1 MSITK
6 VKDEL
11 IEHKDVKI
19 LWRENVSLGGDDRR
33 NHLYSRL
40 KECFKKADKIDI
52 IVSFL
57 MISGV
62 KLIIDDLKSAIDRG
76 VSIRILSGNYL
87 NITQPEALYMLRA
100 EFGNK
105 INLRF
110 YNNKNRSFHPKS
122 YIFHYKND
130 SEIFIGSS
138 NISRGALTSSIE
150 WNYRFNK
157 NSNKEDF
164 DFFMD
169 EFNNLYNNHS
179 IEVTNEVLHNYAK
192 TWIRP
197 KVYKDLEAIGDFKDE
212 KIIDLFEPRGP
223 QIEILYSLNKSRE
236 EGFDKGLVVAATGVG
251 KTYLSAFDSMNY
263 KRVLFIAHREEIIKQ
278 AMQSF
283 KNVRQNATSGFFYAN
298 NKEKD
303 KDLIFALVQTLG
315 KEEYLNEKYFKRD
328 YFDYIVIDEFHHAS
342 SKNYQKIIDYFKPK
356 FLLGLTATPE
366 RLDGKDVFAICDYN
380 LVYEVRL
387 KDAINRGALV
397 PFKYYGIYDETIDYE
412 HIEFKNGKYNEK
424 QLEEALNLGERDE
437 LIIKHYEKYSSKVAI
452 GFCSSKKHA
461 EHMAE
466 AFNKA
471 KIPAL
476 AVYSG
481 EQGKFLEKRE
491 IALNKLRSGEIK
503 VLFAVDMF
511 NEGLDVPQIDL
522 VMFLRPTESPT
533 IFLQQLGRGLRKVKG
548 KEYLIVLDF
557 IGNYKKANLAPFL
570 LSGQKYDKIKAKNS
584 KVMEYDYPEE
594 CQVDFDFKLVD
605 IFKRMA
611 ESQYKIKDLIRE
623 EFYRIME
630 DKQGI
635 PSRIEI
641 FRAMDDSIYI
651 NMKSKAKE
659 NLFRDYLGYLRD
671 NNLLDEEQKVL
682 IDTRAYDFINMIE
695 TTSMSKSYKIPI
707 LLAFYNNGNIKTE
720 IDDDDIYI
728 SFKSFYLR
736 GSNKVDMLKDKG
748 TSNFENWEKK
758 DYIKLAKNNPV
769 KYLCKSHSDFFEE
782 NEEGNMIIKGIEEF
796 KTNKEFIKQ
805 MKDAIDLRIE
815 QYYQDRYEKIGK
827 GI

>member
-1 MSITK
+1 MSVVDIK
-6 VKDEL
+6 ESSIDFKEVKEL
-11 IEHKDVKI
+11 YRD
-19 LWRENVSLGGDDRR
+19 NVSVGGDLRG
-33 NHLYSRL
+33 NHLYSKL
-40 KECFKKADKIDI
+40 KECFKKAESIDI

-57 MISGV
+57 MTSGV
-62 KLIIDDLKSAIDRG
+62 KLIIKDLKDAIDRG
-76 VSIRILSGNYL
+76 VNIRILSGNYL

-100 EFGNK
+100 ELGNK

-122 YIFHYKND
+122 YIFHYGND
-130 SEIFIGSS
+130 SDIFVGSS

-150 WNYRFNK
+150 WNYRFNE

-164 DFFMD
+164 NFFMD

-179 IEVTNEVLHNYAK
+179 IEVTDEVLNNYAK
-192 TWIRP
+192 TWVRP
-197 KVYKDLEAIGDFKDE
+197 KVYKDLETIGDFKEE
-212 KIIDLFEPRGP
+212 KVVDLFEPRGP
-223 QIEILYSLNKSRE
+223 QIEILYSLNQSRE

-251 KTYLSAFDSMNY
+251 KTYLSAFDSINY
-263 KRVLFIAHREEIIKQ
+263 KRVLFVAHREEIIKQ

-283 KNVRQNATSGFFYAN
+283 KNIRPKATSGFFYAD

-315 KEEYLNEKYFKRD
+315 KEEYLNESYFKKD
-328 YFDYIVIDEFHHAS
+328 YFDYIVIDEFHHAA
-342 SKNYQKIIDYFKPK
+342 SKNYQRIIDYFEPK

-397 PFKYYGIYDETIDYE
+397 PFKYYGIYDETVNYE

-424 QLEEALNLGERDE
+424 QLEEALNIGARDE
-437 LIIKHYEKYSSKVAI
+437 LIIKHYEKYISKAAI
-452 GFCSSKKHA
+452 GFCSSKRHA

-481 EQGKFLEKRE
+481 EKGEFSEEREK
-491 IALNKLRSGEIK
+491 ALNKLRNGEIK

-533 IFLQQLGRGLRKVKG
+533 IFLQQLGRGLRKSKG
-548 KEYLIVLDF
+548 KEHLIVLDF

-570 LSGQKYDKIKAKNS
+570 LSGQNYDKVKAK
-584 KVMEYDYPEE
+584 KAKIMEYDYPEE
-594 CQVDFDFKLVD
+594 CQIDFDFKLVD

-611 ESQYKIKDLIRE
+611 ESQYKIKDLIKE

-630 DKQGI
+630 ANEEV
-635 PSRIEI
+635 PTRIEI
-641 FRAMDDSIYI
+641 FRAMDEDVYL
-651 NMKSKAKE
+651 NMKGKSKE
-659 NLFRDYLGYLRD
+659 NIFKDYLGYLRD
-671 NNLLDEEQKVL
+671 NDLLNEEQKTL
-682 IDTRAYDFINMIE
+682 MDTRAYDFINMIE
-695 TTSMSKSYKIPI
+695 TTSMSKSYKVPV
-707 LLAFYNNGNIKTE
+707 LLAFYNEGNIKIE
-720 IDDDDIYI
+720 IDDDDIYKR
-728 SFKSFYLR
+728 FKEFYTK

-748 TSNFENWEKK
+748 TSNFESWEKK
-758 DYIKLAKNNPV
+758 NYVKLAKDNPI
-769 KYLCKSHSDFFEE
+769 KYLCKSHSDFFEV
-782 NEEGNMIIKGIEEF
+782 NEEGNMIVKGIEEF
-796 KTNKEFIKQ
+796 IENKEFIKQ
-805 MKDAIDLRIE
+805 MKDAIDLRME
-815 QYYQDRYEKIGK
+815 QYYQDRYEKINK
-827 GI
+827 L

>member
-1 MSITK
+1 MSITDIK
-6 VKDEL
+6 ESSIEFKEAKEL
-11 IEHKDVKI
+11 Y
-19 LWRENVSLGGDDRR
+19 RANVSVGGDLSG
-33 NHLYSRL
+33 NHLYNKL
-40 KECFKKADKIDI
+40 KDCFKKAESIDI

-57 MISGV
+57 MTSGV
-62 KLIIDDLKSAIDRG
+62 KLIINDLKDAIDRG
-76 VSIRILSGNYL
+76 VNIRILSGNYL

-100 EFGNK
+100 ELGNK
-105 INLRF
+105 VNLRF

-122 YIFHYKND
+122 YIFHYGND
-130 SEIFIGSS
+130 SDIFIGSS

-157 NSNKEDF
+157 NNNKEDF
-164 DFFMD
+164 NFFMD
-169 EFNNLYNNHS
+169 EFNNLYSNHS
-179 IEVTNEVLHNYAK
+179 IEVTDEVLDNYAK
-192 TWIRP
+192 TWVRP
-197 KVYKDLEAIGDFKDE
+197 KVYKDLEAIDNLKEE
-212 KIIDLFEPRGP
+212 KVIDLFEPRGT
-223 QIEILYSLNKSRE
+223 QIEILYSLNQSRE

-263 KRVLFIAHREEIIKQ
+263 QRVLFVAHREEIIKQ

-283 KNVRQNATSGFFYAN
+283 KNIRPNATSGFFYAD

-315 KEEYLNEKYFKRD
+315 KEEYLNESYFKKD
-328 YFDYIVIDEFHHAS
+328 YFDYIVIDEFHHAA
-342 SKNYQKIIDYFKPK
+342 SKSYQRIIDYFEPK

-397 PFKYYGIYDETIDYE
+397 PFKYYGIYDETVNYE

-424 QLEEALNLGERDE
+424 QLEEALNMGVRDE
-437 LIIKHYEKYSSKVAI
+437 LIIKHYEKYPSKVAI

-471 KIPAL
+471 KISAL

-481 EQGKFLEKRE
+481 EKGEFSEERE
-491 IALNKLRSGEIK
+491 IALNKLRTGEIK

-533 IFLQQLGRGLRKVKG
+533 IFLQQLGRGLRKAKG

-570 LSGQKYDKIKAKNS
+570 LSGQKYDKVKAK
-584 KVMEYDYPEE
+584 KYKIMEYGYPEE
-594 CQVDFDFKLVD
+594 CYVDFDLKLVD

-611 ESQYKIKDLIRE
+611 ESQYKIHDLIKE

-630 DKQGI
+630 ETKEV
-635 PSRIEI
+635 PTRIEV
-641 FRAMDDSIYI
+641 FRAIDEDVYL
-651 NMKSKAKE
+651 NMKGKAKE
-659 NLFRDYLGYLRD
+659 NIFKDYLGYLRD
-671 NNLLDEEQKVL
+671 NDLLNEEEKVL
-682 IDTRAYDFINMIE
+682 MDTRAYDFINMIE
-695 TTSMSKSYKIPI
+695 TTSMSKSYKVPI

-720 IDDDDIYI
+720 INDDDIYK
-728 SFKSFYLR
+728 SFKEFYTK

-748 TSNFENWEKK
+748 TSNFESWEKK
-758 DYIKLAKNNPV
+758 NYVKLAKDNPV
-769 KYLCKSHSDFFEE
+769 KYLCKSHSDFFEV
-782 NEEGNMIIKGIEEF
+782 NEEGNMIVKGIEKF
-796 KTNKEFIKQ
+796 KENKEFIKQ
-805 MKDAIDLRIE
+805 MKDAIDLRME
-815 QYYQDRYEKIGK
+815 QYYQDRYEKNK
-827 GI
+827 

>member
-1 MSITK
+1 
-6 VKDEL
+6 
-11 IEHKDVKI
+11 
-19 LWRENVSLGGDDRR
+19 
-33 NHLYSRL
+33 
-40 KECFKKADKIDI
+40 
-52 IVSFL
+52 
-57 MISGV
+57 
-62 KLIIDDLKSAIDRG
+62 
-76 VSIRILSGNYL
+76 
-87 NITQPEALYMLRA
+87 
-100 EFGNK
+100 
-105 INLRF
+105 
-110 YNNKNRSFHPKS
+110 
-122 YIFHYKND
+122 
-130 SEIFIGSS
+130 
-138 NISRGALTSSIE
+138 
-150 WNYRFNK
+150 
-157 NSNKEDF
+157 
-164 DFFMD
+164 
-169 EFNNLYNNHS
+169 
-179 IEVTNEVLHNYAK
+179 
-192 TWIRP
+192 
-197 KVYKDLEAIGDFKDE
+197 
-212 KIIDLFEPRGP
+212 
-223 QIEILYSLNKSRE
+223 
-236 EGFDKGLVVAATGVG
+236 
-251 KTYLSAFDSMNY
+251 
-263 KRVLFIAHREEIIKQ
+263 
-278 AMQSF
+278 
-283 KNVRQNATSGFFYAN
+283 
-298 NKEKD
+298 
-303 KDLIFALVQTLG
+303 
-315 KEEYLNEKYFKRD
+315 
-328 YFDYIVIDEFHHAS
+328 
-342 SKNYQKIIDYFKPK
+342 
-356 FLLGLTATPE
+356 
-366 RLDGKDVFAICDYN
+366 
-380 LVYEVRL
+380 
-387 KDAINRGALV
+387 
-397 PFKYYGIYDETIDYE
+397 
-412 HIEFKNGKYNEK
+412 
-424 QLEEALNLGERDE
+424 
-437 LIIKHYEKYSSKVAI
+437 
-452 GFCSSKKHA
+452 
-461 EHMAE
+461 MAE

-481 EQGKFLEKRE
+481 EQGKFSEKRE
-491 IALNKLRSGEIK
+491 RALNKLRSEEIK
-503 VLFAVDMF
+503 VLFVVDMF

-533 IFLQQLGRGLRKVKG
+533 IFLQQLGRGLRKAKG

-570 LSGQKYDKIKAKNS
+570 LSGQKYDKVKAKNS

-641 FRAMDDSIYI
+641 FRSMDDDVYT

-720 IDDDDIYI
+720 IDHDDIYT

-748 TSNFENWEKK
+748 TSNFENWEMK

-769 KYLCKSHSDFFEE
+769 KYLCKSYSDFFEE

-805 MKDAIDLRIE
+805 MKDAIDLRME
-815 QYYQDRYEKIGK
+815 QYYQDRYEKSK
-827 GI
+827 

>member
-1 MSITK
+1 MSVVDIK
-6 VKDEL
+6 ESSIDFKEVKEL
-11 IEHKDVKI
+11 YRD
-19 LWRENVSLGGDDRR
+19 NVSVGGDLRG
-33 NHLYSRL
+33 NHLYSKL
-40 KECFKKADKIDI
+40 KECFKKAESIDI

-57 MISGV
+57 MTSGV
-62 KLIIDDLKSAIDRG
+62 KLIIKDLKDAIDRG
-76 VSIRILSGNYL
+76 VNIRILSGNYL

-100 EFGNK
+100 ELGNK

-122 YIFHYKND
+122 YIFHYGND
-130 SEIFIGSS
+130 SDIFVGSS

-164 DFFMD
+164 NFFMD

-179 IEVTNEVLHNYAK
+179 IEVTDEVLNNYAK
-192 TWIRP
+192 TWVRP
-197 KVYKDLEAIGDFKDE
+197 KVYKDLETIGDFKEE
-212 KIIDLFEPRGP
+212 KVVDLFEPRGP
-223 QIEILYSLNKSRE
+223 QIEILYSLNQSRE

-251 KTYLSAFDSMNY
+251 KTYLSAFDSINY
-263 KRVLFIAHREEIIKQ
+263 KRVLFVAHREEIIKQ

-283 KNVRQNATSGFFYAN
+283 KNIRPKATSGFFYAD

-315 KEEYLNEKYFKRD
+315 KEEYLNESYFKKD
-328 YFDYIVIDEFHHAS
+328 YFDYIVIDEFHHAA
-342 SKNYQKIIDYFKPK
+342 SKNYQRIIDYFEPK

-397 PFKYYGIYDETIDYE
+397 PFKYYGIYDETVNYE

-424 QLEEALNLGERDE
+424 QLEEALNIGARDE
-437 LIIKHYEKYSSKVAI
+437 LIIKHYEKYISKAAI
-452 GFCSSKKHA
+452 GFCSSKRHA

-481 EQGKFLEKRE
+481 EKGEFSEEREK
-491 IALNKLRSGEIK
+491 ALNKLRNGEIK

-533 IFLQQLGRGLRKVKG
+533 IFLQQLGRGLRKSKG
-548 KEYLIVLDF
+548 KEHLIVLDF

-570 LSGQKYDKIKAKNS
+570 LSGQNYDKVKAK
-584 KVMEYDYPEE
+584 KAKIMEYDYPEE
-594 CQVDFDFKLVD
+594 CQIDFDFKLVD

-611 ESQYKIKDLIRE
+611 ESQYKIKDLIKE

-630 DKQGI
+630 ANEEV
-635 PSRIEI
+635 PTRIEI
-641 FRAMDDSIYI
+641 FRAMDEDVYL
-651 NMKSKAKE
+651 NMKGKSKE
-659 NLFRDYLGYLRD
+659 NIFKDYLGYLRD
-671 NNLLDEEQKVL
+671 NDLLNEEQKTL
-682 IDTRAYDFINMIE
+682 MDTRAYDFINMIE
-695 TTSMSKSYKIPI
+695 TTSMSKSYKVPV
-707 LLAFYNNGNIKTE
+707 LLAFYNEGNIKIE
-720 IDDDDIYI
+720 IDDDDIYKR
-728 SFKSFYLR
+728 FKEFYTK

-748 TSNFENWEKK
+748 TSNFESWEKK
-758 DYIKLAKNNPV
+758 NYVKLAKDNPI
-769 KYLCKSHSDFFEE
+769 KYLCKSHSDFFEV
-782 NEEGNMIIKGIEEF
+782 NEEGNMIVKGIEEF
-796 KTNKEFIKQ
+796 IENKEFIKQ
-805 MKDAIDLRIE
+805 MKDAIDLRME
-815 QYYQDRYEKIGK
+815 QYYQDRYEKINK
-827 GI
+827 L

>member
-1 MSITK
+1 MSIVDIK
-6 VKDEL
+6 ESSIDFKEVKEL
-11 IEHKDVKI
+11 YRD
-19 LWRENVSLGGDDRR
+19 NVSIGGDFSK
-33 NHLYSRL
+33 NHLYSKL
-40 KECFKKADKIDI
+40 KECFKKAESIDI

-57 MISGV
+57 MTSGV
-62 KLIIDDLKSAIDRG
+62 KLIIKDLKDAIDRG
-76 VSIRILSGNYL
+76 VNIRILSGNYL

-122 YIFHYKND
+122 YIFHYEND
-130 SEIFIGSS
+130 SDIFVGSS

-164 DFFMD
+164 NFFMD

-179 IEVTNEVLHNYAK
+179 IEVTDEVLNNYAK
-192 TWIRP
+192 TWVRP
-197 KVYKDLEAIGDFKDE
+197 KVYKDLETIGDFKEE
-212 KIIDLFEPRGP
+212 KVVDLFEPRGP
-223 QIEILYSLNKSRE
+223 QIEILYSLNQSRE

-251 KTYLSAFDSMNY
+251 KTYLSAFDSINY
-263 KRVLFIAHREEIIKQ
+263 KRVLFVAHREEIIKQ

-283 KNVRQNATSGFFYAN
+283 KNVRPKATLGFFYAD

-315 KEEYLNEKYFKRD
+315 KEEYLNESYFKKD
-328 YFDYIVIDEFHHAS
+328 YFDYIVIDEFHHAA
-342 SKNYQKIIDYFKPK
+342 SKNYQRIIDYFEPK

-366 RLDGKDVFAICDYN
+366 RLDGKNVFAICDYN

-397 PFKYYGIYDETIDYE
+397 PFKYYGIYDETVNYE

-424 QLEEALNLGERDE
+424 QLEEALNIGARDE
-437 LIIKHYEKYSSKVAI
+437 FIIKHYEKYTSKAAI
-452 GFCSSKKHA
+452 GFCSSKRHA

-481 EQGKFLEKRE
+481 EKGEFSEEREK
-491 IALNKLRSGEIK
+491 ALNKLRTGEIK
-503 VLFAVDMF
+503 ILFAVDMF

-533 IFLQQLGRGLRKVKG
+533 IFLQQLGRGLRKSKG
-548 KEYLIVLDF
+548 KEYLVVLDF

-570 LSGQKYDKIKAKNS
+570 LSGQNYDKVKAKKS
-584 KVMEYDYPEE
+584 KIMEYDYPEE

-611 ESQYKIKDLIRE
+611 ESQYKIKDLIKE

-630 DKQGI
+630 ANEEV
-635 PSRIEI
+635 PTRIEI
-641 FRAMDDSIYI
+641 FRAMDEDVYL
-651 NMKSKAKE
+651 NMKGKSKE
-659 NLFRDYLGYLRD
+659 NIFRDYLGYLRD
-671 NNLLDEEQKVL
+671 NDLLNEEQKTL
-682 IDTRAYDFINMIE
+682 MDTRAYDFINMIE
-695 TTSMSKSYKIPI
+695 TTSMSKSYKVPI
-707 LLAFYNNGNIKTE
+707 LLAFYNNGNVKIE
-720 IDDDDIYI
+720 INDDDIYK
-728 SFKSFYLR
+728 SFKEFYTK

-748 TSNFENWEKK
+748 TSNFESWEKK
-758 DYIKLAKNNPV
+758 NYVKLAKDNPI
-769 KYLCKSHSDFFEE
+769 KYLCKSHSDFFEV
-782 NEEGNMIIKGIEEF
+782 NEEGNMIVKGIEEF
-796 KTNKEFIKQ
+796 KENKEFIKQ
-805 MKDAIDLRIE
+805 MKDAIDLRME
-815 QYYQDRYEKIGK
+815 QYYQDRYEKNK
-827 GI
+827 

>member
-6 VKDEL
+6 IKDEL

-57 MISGV
+57 MTSGV
-62 KLIIDDLKSAIDRG
+62 KLIIDDLKSAVDRG
-76 VSIRILSGNYL
+76 ASIRILSGNYL
-87 NITQPEALYMLRA
+87 NITQPEALYMLRG

-164 DFFMD
+164 NFFMD

-192 TWIRP
+192 TWTRP
-197 KVYKDLEAIGDFKDE
+197 KVYRDLEVIGDFKDE
-212 KIIDLFEPRGP
+212 KLIDLFEPRGP

-283 KNVRQNATSGFFYAN
+283 KNIRPNTTSGFFYAN
-298 NKEKD
+298 NKEND

-342 SKNYQKIIDYFKPK
+342 SKNYQRIIDYFKPR

-397 PFKYYGIYDETIDYE
+397 PFKYYGIYDETVDYE
-412 HIEFKNGKYNEK
+412 DIEFKNGKYNEK

-481 EQGKFLEKRE
+481 EQGKFSEKRE

-533 IFLQQLGRGLRKVKG
+533 IFLQQLGRGLRKAKG

-570 LSGQKYDKIKAKNS
+570 LSGQKYDKVKTKNF

-594 CQVDFDFKLVD
+594 CQVDFDFKVVD

-611 ESQYKIKDLIRE
+611 ESQYKIKELIRE

-630 DKQGI
+630 DKQCI
-635 PSRIEI
+635 PSRTEI
-641 FRAMDDSIYI
+641 FRAMDDDVYI

-659 NLFRDYLGYLRD
+659 NLFRDYLGYLRA

-720 IDDDDIYI
+720 IDDDDIYT
-728 SFKSFYLR
+728 SFKAFYLR

-805 MKDAIDLRIE
+805 MKDAIDLRME
-815 QYYQDRYEKIGK
+815 QYYQDRYEKSK
-827 GI
+827 

>member
-1 MSITK
+1 MSITDIK
-6 VKDEL
+6 ESSIDFKEVKEL
-11 IEHKDVKI
+11 Y
-19 LWRENVSLGGDDRR
+19 RANVSVGGDFRG
-33 NHLYSRL
+33 NHLYNKL
-40 KECFKKADKIDI
+40 KDCFKKAESIDI

-57 MISGV
+57 MTSGV
-62 KLIIDDLKSAIDRG
+62 KLIINDLKDAIDRG
-76 VSIRILSGNYL
+76 VNIRILSGNYL

-100 EFGNK
+100 ELGNK
-105 INLRF
+105 VNLRF

-122 YIFHYKND
+122 YIFHYRND
-130 SEIFIGSS
+130 SDIFIGSS

-164 DFFMD
+164 NFFMD

-179 IEVTNEVLHNYAK
+179 IEVTDEVLNNYAK
-192 TWIRP
+192 TWVRP
-197 KVYKDLEAIGDFKDE
+197 KVYKDLETIGDFKEE
-212 KIIDLFEPRGP
+212 KVVDLFEPRGP
-223 QIEILYSLNKSRE
+223 QIEILYSLNQSRE

-251 KTYLSAFDSMNY
+251 KTYLSAFDSINY
-263 KRVLFIAHREEIIKQ
+263 KRVLFVAHREEIIKQ

-283 KNVRQNATSGFFYAN
+283 KNVRPKATSGFFYAD

-315 KEEYLNEKYFKRD
+315 KEEYLNESYFKKD
-328 YFDYIVIDEFHHAS
+328 YFDYIVIDEFHHAA
-342 SKNYQKIIDYFKPK
+342 SKNYQRIIDYFEPK

-397 PFKYYGIYDETIDYE
+397 PFKYYGIYDETVNYE

-424 QLEEALNLGERDE
+424 QLEEALNIGARDE
-437 LIIKHYEKYSSKVAI
+437 LIIKHYEKYTSKAAI
-452 GFCSSKKHA
+452 GFCSSKRHA

-481 EQGKFLEKRE
+481 EKGEFSEEREK
-491 IALNKLRSGEIK
+491 ALNKLRNGEIK

-533 IFLQQLGRGLRKVKG
+533 IFLQQLGRGLRKAKG
-548 KEYLIVLDF
+548 KEHLIVLDF

-570 LSGQKYDKIKAKNS
+570 LSGQNYDKVKAKKS
-584 KVMEYDYPEE
+584 KIMEYDYPEE

-605 IFKRMA
+605 IFKRMD
-611 ESQYKIKDLIRE
+611 ESQYKIKDLIKE

-630 DKQGI
+630 ANKEV
-635 PSRIEI
+635 PTRIEI
-641 FRAMDDSIYI
+641 FRAMDEDVYA
-651 NMKSKAKE
+651 NMKGKSKE
-659 NLFRDYLGYLRD
+659 NIFKDYLGYLRD
-671 NNLLDEEQKVL
+671 NDLLNEEQKTL
-682 IDTRAYDFINMIE
+682 MDTRAYDFINMIE
-695 TTSMSKSYKIPI
+695 TTSMSKSYKVPI
-707 LLAFYNNGNIKTE
+707 LLAFYNNGNIKIE
-720 IDDDDIYI
+720 INDDDIYK
-728 SFKSFYLR
+728 SFKEFYTK

-748 TSNFENWEKK
+748 TSNFESWEKK
-758 DYIKLAKNNPV
+758 NYVKLAKDNPV
-769 KYLCKSHSDFFEE
+769 KYLCKSHSDFFEV
-782 NEEGNMIIKGIEEF
+782 NEEGNMIVKGIEEF
-796 KTNKEFIKQ
+796 KENKEFIKQ

-815 QYYQDRYEKIGK
+815 QYYQDRYEKNK
-827 GI
+827 

>member
-1 MSITK
+1 MSITDIK
-6 VKDEL
+6 ESSIEFKEAKEL
-11 IEHKDVKI
+11 Y
-19 LWRENVSLGGDDRR
+19 RTNVSVGGDLRG
-33 NHLYSRL
+33 NHLYSKL
-40 KECFKKADKIDI
+40 KDCFKKAESIDI

-57 MISGV
+57 MTSGV
-62 KLIIDDLKSAIDRG
+62 KLIINDLKDAIDRG
-76 VSIRILSGNYL
+76 VNVRILSGNYL

-100 EFGNK
+100 ELGNK
-105 INLRF
+105 VNLRF

-122 YIFHYKND
+122 YIFHYGND
-130 SEIFIGSS
+130 SDIFIGSS

-157 NSNKEDF
+157 NNNKEDF
-164 DFFMD
+164 NFFMD

-179 IEVTNEVLHNYAK
+179 IEVTDEVLDNYAK
-192 TWIRP
+192 TWVRP
-197 KVYKDLEAIGDFKDE
+197 KVYKDLEAIGDLKEE
-212 KIIDLFEPRGP
+212 KVIDLFEPRGT
-223 QIEILYSLNKSRE
+223 QIEILYSLNQSRE

-263 KRVLFIAHREEIIKQ
+263 QRVLFVAHREEIIKQ

-283 KNVRQNATSGFFYAN
+283 KNVRPNATSGFFYAD

-315 KEEYLNEKYFKRD
+315 KEEYLNESYFKKD
-328 YFDYIVIDEFHHAS
+328 YFDYIVIDEFHHAA
-342 SKNYQKIIDYFKPK
+342 SKNYQRIIDYFEPK

-397 PFKYYGIYDETIDYE
+397 PFKYYGIYDETVNYE

-424 QLEEALNLGERDE
+424 QLEEALNIGARDE
-437 LIIKHYEKYSSKVAI
+437 LIIKHYEKYPSKAAI

-481 EQGKFLEKRE
+481 EKGEFSEERE
-491 IALNKLRSGEIK
+491 IALNKLRTGEIK

-533 IFLQQLGRGLRKVKG
+533 IFLQQLGRGLRKAKG

-570 LSGQKYDKIKAKNS
+570 LSGQKYDKVKAKTS
-584 KVMEYDYPEE
+584 KIMEYDYPEE
-594 CQVDFDFKLVD
+594 CYVDFDLKVVD

-611 ESQYKIKDLIRE
+611 ESQYKIHDLIKE

-630 DKQGI
+630 ETKEV
-635 PSRIEI
+635 PTRIEM
-641 FRAMDDSIYI
+641 FRSMDEDIYL
-651 NMKSKAKE
+651 NMKGKSKE
-659 NLFRDYLGYLRD
+659 NIFKDYLGYLKEH
-671 NNLLDEEQKVL
+671 NLLNEDQKAL
-682 IDTRAYDFINMIE
+682 MDTRAYDFINMIE
-695 TTSMSKSYKIPI
+695 TTSMSKSYKVPI

-720 IDDDDIYI
+720 INDDDIYK
-728 SFKSFYLR
+728 SFKEFYTK

-748 TSNFENWEKK
+748 TSNFEIWGKK
-758 DYIKLAKNNPV
+758 NYVKLAKDNPV
-769 KYLCKSHSDFFEE
+769 KYLCKSHSDFFEV
-782 NEEGNMIIKGIEEF
+782 NEEGNMMVKGIEVF
-796 KTNKEFIKQ
+796 KENKEFIKQ
-805 MKDAIDLRIE
+805 MKDAIDLRME
-815 QYYQDRYEKIGK
+815 QYYQDRYEKNK
-827 GI
+827 